1 MRLLK
6 DQDLSNKNVVVR
18 LDLNVPIQ
26 DKQIIDSTRIISSV
40 PTIKYLVNKNCKVL
54 LTSHL
59 GRPEEGKFD
68 EDLSMSPVAKK
79 LSEILN
85 HEIDLID
92 SLDSSDIFNTTQIQL
107 LENLRFLIGEKDN
120 NEKLGN
126 QLANKGDV
134 YIFDAFG
141 TAHRKQASTHSA
153 IQQAKF
159 SCAGLLL
166 EKEINSLNKALT
178 SIENP
183 FTAVIAGSKISTK
196 LELIAHLNSKAD
208 FIIVGGGI
216 ANTFMKSQGFDVG
229 ESLVEN
235 DMIEIAKELFNSGK
249 IILPN
254 KVIVADS
261 IDSNSSTTKNIDSVS
276 GSDKIFDI
284 NLTSNMSEILKNSK
298 TILWNGPIGVFEK
311 EPFQKGT
318 HQLAKTIAGSK
329 AFSLAGGGETIAAIN
344 KFINKD
350 EVSYCSTGG
359 GAFLEFM
366 EGKILPSI
374 KALNAKN
381 TEE

>member
-68 EDLSMSPVAKK
+68 QDFSMSPVAKK

-141 TAHRKQASTHSA
+141 TAHRKQASTYSA

-208 FIIVGGGI
+208 FIVVGGGI
-216 ANTFMKSQGFDVG
+216 ANTFLKSQGFDVG

-235 DMIEIAKELFNSGK
+235 DMIDIAKELFNSGK
-249 IILPN
+249 ILLPN

-318 HQLAKTIAGSK
+318 HQLAKTIAGSE

-359 GAFLEFM
+359 GAFLEYM
-366 EGKILPSI
+366 EGKLLPSI
-374 KALNAKN
+374 EALGG
-381 TEE
+381 

>member
-40 PTIKYLVNKNCKVL
+40 PTIKYLVDKNCKVL

-68 EDLSMSPVAKK
+68 QDFSMSPVAKK

-216 ANTFMKSQGFDVG
+216 ANTFLKSQGFDVG
-229 ESLVEN
+229 ESLVES

-318 HQLAKTIAGSK
+318 HQLAKTIAGSE

-359 GAFLEFM
+359 GAFLEYM
-366 EGKILPSI
+366 EGKLLPSI
-374 KALNAKN
+374 EALGG
-381 TEE
+381 

>member
-40 PTIKYLVNKNCKVL
+40 PTIKYLVDKNCKVL

-68 EDLSMSPVAKK
+68 QDFSMSPVAKK

-120 NEKLGN
+120 NKKLGN

-208 FIIVGGGI
+208 FIVVGGGI
-216 ANTFMKSQGFDVG
+216 ANTFLKSQGFDVG

-318 HQLAKTIAGSK
+318 HQLAKTIAGSE

-359 GAFLEFM
+359 GAFLEYM
-366 EGKILPSI
+366 EGKLLPSI
-374 KALNAKN
+374 EALGG
-381 TEE
+381 

>member
-6 DQDLSNKNVVVR
+6 DQDLSNKNVVLR

-40 PTIKYLVNKNCKVL
+40 PTIKYLVDKNCKVL

-68 EDLSMSPVAKK
+68 QDFSMSPVAKK

-153 IQQAKF
+153 IQQAKL

-216 ANTFMKSQGFDVG
+216 ANTFLKSQGFDVG

-276 GSDKIFDI
+276 ASDKIFDI

-318 HQLAKTIAGSK
+318 HQLAKTIAGSE

-359 GAFLEFM
+359 GAFLEYM
-366 EGKILPSI
+366 EGKLLPSI
-374 KALNAKN
+374 EALGG
-381 TEE
+381 

>member
-26 DKQIIDSTRIISSV
+26 GKQIIDSTRIISSV

-68 EDLSMSPVAKK
+68 QEFSMSPVAEK

-141 TAHRKQASTHSA
+141 TAHRKQASTYSA

-208 FIIVGGGI
+208 FIVVGGGI
-216 ANTFMKSQGFDVG
+216 ANTFLKSQGFNVG

-318 HQLAKTIAGSK
+318 HQLAKTIAGSE

-359 GAFLEFM
+359 GAFLEYM
-366 EGKILPSI
+366 EGKLLPSI
-374 KALNAKN
+374 EALGG
-381 TEE
+381 

>member
-6 DQDLSNKNVVVR
+6 DRDLSNKNVVVR

-40 PTIKYLVNKNCKVL
+40 PTIQYLVNKNCKVL

-68 EDLSMSPVAKK
+68 QDFSMSPVAEK

-107 LENLRFLIGEKDN
+107 LENLRFLIGERDN

-208 FIIVGGGI
+208 FIVVGGGI
-216 ANTFMKSQGFDVG
+216 ANTFLKSQGFDVG

-318 HQLAKTIAGSK
+318 HQLAKTIAGSQ

-359 GAFLEFM
+359 GAFLEYM
-366 EGKILPSI
+366 EGKLLPSI
-374 KALNAKN
+374 EALGG
-381 TEE
+381 

>member
-40 PTIKYLVNKNCKVL
+40 PTIKYLVDKNCKVL

-68 EDLSMSPVAKK
+68 QDFSMSPVAKK

-126 QLANKGDV
+126 KLANKGDV

-166 EKEINSLNKALT
+166 EKEINSLNKALI
-178 SIENP
+178 SIKNP

-216 ANTFMKSQGFDVG
+216 ANTFLKSQGFDVG

-318 HQLAKTIAGSK
+318 HQLAKTIAGSE

-359 GAFLEFM
+359 GAFLEYM
-366 EGKILPSI
+366 EGKLLPSI
-374 KALNAKN
+374 EALGG
-381 TEE
+381 

>member
-6 DQDLSNKNVVVR
+6 DQDLSNKSVVVR

-68 EDLSMSPVAKK
+68 QDFSMSPVAEK

-107 LENLRFLIGEKDN
+107 LENLRFLIGERDN

-216 ANTFMKSQGFDVG
+216 ANTFLKSQGFNVG

-235 DMIEIAKELFNSGK
+235 DMIETAKELFNSGK

-261 IDSNSSTTKNIDSVS
+261 IDSNSSTTKNIDSVC

-284 NLTSNMSEILKNSK
+284 NLRSNMSEILKNSK

-318 HQLAKTIAGSK
+318 HQLAKTIAGSE
-329 AFSLAGGGETIAAIN
+329 AFSLAGGGETMAAIN

-359 GAFLEFM
+359 GAFLEYM
-366 EGKILPSI
+366 EGKLLPSI
-374 KALNAKN
+374 EALGG
-381 TEE
+381 

>member
-40 PTIKYLVNKNCKVL
+40 PTIKYLVDKNCKVL

-68 EDLSMSPVAKK
+68 KDLSMSPVAEK

-141 TAHRKQASTHSA
+141 TAHRKQASTYSA

-208 FIIVGGGI
+208 FIVVGGGI
-216 ANTFMKSQGFDVG
+216 ANTFLKSQGFNVG

-235 DMIEIAKELFNSGK
+235 DMIETAKELFNSGK

-318 HQLAKTIAGSK
+318 HQLAKTIAGSE

-359 GAFLEFM
+359 GAFLEYM
-366 EGKILPSI
+366 EGKLLPSI
-374 KALNAKN
+374 EALGG
-381 TEE
+381 

>member
-40 PTIKYLVNKNCKVL
+40 PTIKYLVDKNCKVL

-59 GRPEEGKFD
+59 GRPEEGKFN

-153 IQQAKF
+153 IQQAKL

-216 ANTFMKSQGFDVG
+216 ANTFLKSQGFDVG
-229 ESLVEN
+229 DSLVEN

-318 HQLAKTIAGSK
+318 HQLAKTIAGSE

-359 GAFLEFM
+359 GAFLEYM
-366 EGKILPSI
+366 EGKLLPSI
-374 KALNAKN
+374 EALGG
-381 TEE
+381 

>member
-40 PTIKYLVNKNCKVL
+40 PTIKYLVDKNCKVL

-68 EDLSMSPVAKK
+68 QDFSMSPVAEK

-141 TAHRKQASTHSA
+141 TAHRKQASTYSA
-153 IQQAKF
+153 IQQAKL

-178 SIENP
+178 FIENP

-208 FIIVGGGI
+208 FIVVGGGI
-216 ANTFMKSQGFDVG
+216 ANTFLKSQGFDVG

-318 HQLAKTIAGSK
+318 YQLAKTIAGSE

-359 GAFLEFM
+359 GAFLEYM
-366 EGKILPSI
+366 EGKLLPSI
-374 KALNAKN
+374 EALGG
-381 TEE
+381 

>member
-40 PTIKYLVNKNCKVL
+40 PTIKYLVDKNCKVL

-68 EDLSMSPVAKK
+68 QDFSMSPVAKK

-141 TAHRKQASTHSA
+141 TAHRKQASTYSA

-216 ANTFMKSQGFDVG
+216 ANTFLKSQGFDVG

-261 IDSNSSTTKNIDSVS
+261 IDSNSSTTKNIYSVS

-318 HQLAKTIAGSK
+318 HQLAKTIAGSE

-359 GAFLEFM
+359 GAFLEYM
-366 EGKILPSI
+366 EGKLLPSI
-374 KALNAKN
+374 EALGG
-381 TEE
+381 

>member
-6 DQDLSNKNVVVR
+6 DQDLSNKNVVLR

-26 DKQIIDSTRIISSV
+26 DKRVLDSTRIISSV
-40 PTIKYLVNKNCKVL
+40 STIKYLINKNCKVL
-54 LTSHL
+54 LLSHL
-59 GRPEEGKFD
+59 GRPKEGEFD
-68 EDLSMSPVAKK
+68 INFSIRPVAKK

-85 HEIDLID
+85 LEIDLID
-92 SLDSSDIFNTTQIQL
+92 SIDSSDIFNTTQIQL
-107 LENLRFLIGEKDN
+107 LENLRFLTGEKDN
-120 NEKLGN
+120 DDELGN

-141 TAHRKQASTHSA
+141 TAHRKQASTYSA
-153 IQQAKF
+153 IKQAKS
-159 SCAGLLL
+159 SCAGFLL

-216 ANTFMKSQGFDVG
+216 ANTFLKSQGFNVG

-235 DMIEIAKELFNSGK
+235 DMIEIAKELFCSGK

-254 KVIVADS
+254 RVIVADS
-261 IDSNSSTTKNIDSVS
+261 IDSNSSTIKNIDSLS
-276 GSDKIFDI
+276 RTDKVFDI
-284 NLTSNMSEILKNSK
+284 NLSSDMSEILKNSK
-298 TILWNGPIGVFEK
+298 TILWNGPMGVFEK
-311 EPFQKGT
+311 EPFQEGT
-318 HQLAKTIAGSK
+318 NLLAKTIAESE

-359 GAFLEFM
+359 GAFLEYM
-366 EGKILPSI
+366 EGKLLPSI
-374 KALNAKN
+374 EALGG
-381 TEE
+381 

>member
-68 EDLSMSPVAKK
+68 QDFSMSPVAEK

-141 TAHRKQASTHSA
+141 TAHRKQASTYSA
-153 IQQAKF
+153 IQQAKL

-178 SIENP
+178 YIENP
-183 FTAVIAGSKISTK
+183 FTAVIGGSKISTK

-216 ANTFMKSQGFDVG
+216 ANTFLKSQGFNVG

-318 HQLAKTIAGSK
+318 HQLAKTIAGSE

-359 GAFLEFM
+359 GAFLEYM
-366 EGKILPSI
+366 EGKLLPSI
-374 KALNAKN
+374 EALGG
-381 TEE
+381 

>member
-40 PTIKYLVNKNCKVL
+40 PTIKYLVDKNCKVL

-68 EDLSMSPVAKK
+68 QDFSMSPVAKK

-208 FIIVGGGI
+208 FIVVGGGI
-216 ANTFMKSQGFDVG
+216 ANTFLESQGFNVG

-318 HQLAKTIAGSK
+318 HQLAKTIAGSE

-359 GAFLEFM
+359 GAFLEYM
-366 EGKILPSI
+366 EGKLLPSI
-374 KALNAKN
+374 EALGG
-381 TEE
+381 

>member
-68 EDLSMSPVAKK
+68 QDFSMSPVAKK

-126 QLANKGDV
+126 KLANKGDV

-208 FIIVGGGI
+208 FIVVGGGI
-216 ANTFMKSQGFDVG
+216 ANTFLKSQGFDVG

-284 NLTSNMSEILKNSK
+284 NLTSNMLEILKNSK

-318 HQLAKTIAGSK
+318 HQLAKTIAGSE

-359 GAFLEFM
+359 GAFLEYM
-366 EGKILPSI
+366 EGKLLPSI
-374 KALNAKN
+374 EALGG
-381 TEE
+381 

>member
-40 PTIKYLVNKNCKVL
+40 PTIKYLVDKNCKVL

-68 EDLSMSPVAKK
+68 HDFSMSPVAKK

-208 FIIVGGGI
+208 FIVVGGGI
-216 ANTFMKSQGFDVG
+216 ANTFLKSQGFDVG

-318 HQLAKTIAGSK
+318 HQLAKTIAGSE

-359 GAFLEFM
+359 GAFLEYM
-366 EGKILPSI
+366 EGKLLPSI
-374 KALNAKN
+374 EALGG
-381 TEE
+381 

>member
-68 EDLSMSPVAKK
+68 QEFSMSPVAEK

-92 SLDSSDIFNTTQIQL
+92 SLESSDIFNTTQIQL

-216 ANTFMKSQGFDVG
+216 ANTFLKSQGFGVG

-235 DMIEIAKELFNSGK
+235 DMIEIAKELFNSSK
-249 IILPN
+249 IMLPN

-318 HQLAKTIAGSK
+318 HQLAKTIAGSE

-359 GAFLEFM
+359 GAFLEYM
-366 EGKILPSI
+366 EGKLLPSI
-374 KALNAKN
+374 EALGG
-381 TEE
+381 

>member
-68 EDLSMSPVAKK
+68 QEFSMSPVAEK

-92 SLDSSDIFNTTQIQL
+92 SLESSDIFNTTQIQL

-178 SIENP
+178 FIENP

-208 FIIVGGGI
+208 FIVVGGGI
-216 ANTFMKSQGFDVG
+216 ANTFLKSQGFDVG

-284 NLTSNMSEILKNSK
+284 NLTSNVSEILKNSK

-318 HQLAKTIAGSK
+318 HQLAKTIAGSD
-329 AFSLAGGGETIAAIN
+329 AFSVAGGGETIAAIN

-359 GAFLEFM
+359 GAFLEYM
-366 EGKILPSI
+366 EGKLLPSI
-374 KALNAKN
+374 EALGG
-381 TEE
+381 

>member
-6 DQDLSNKNVVVR
+6 DQNLSNKNVVVR

-26 DKQIIDSTRIISSV
+26 DKQIIDSTRIISSL

-68 EDLSMSPVAKK
+68 QNFSMSLVAEK

-120 NEKLGN
+120 NEELGN
-126 QLANKGDV
+126 QLANRGDV

-141 TAHRKQASTHSA
+141 TAHRKQASTYSA

-216 ANTFMKSQGFDVG
+216 ANTFLKSQGFNVG

-235 DMIEIAKELFNSGK
+235 DMIEIAKELFSSRK

-261 IDSNSSTTKNIDSVS
+261 IDSNSSTIKNIDSVS
-276 GSDKIFDI
+276 GTEKIFDI
-284 NLTSNMSEILKNSK
+284 NLSSNMSEILKNSK

-318 HQLAKTIAGSK
+318 HQLAKTIAGSE

-359 GAFLEFM
+359 GAFLEYM
-366 EGKILPSI
+366 EGKLLPSI
-374 KALNAKN
+374 EALGG
-381 TEE
+381 

>member
-68 EDLSMSPVAKK
+68 QDFSMSPVAKK

-208 FIIVGGGI
+208 FIVVGGGI
-216 ANTFMKSQGFDVG
+216 ANTFLKSQGFNVG

-235 DMIEIAKELFNSGK
+235 DMIETAKELFNSGK

-318 HQLAKTIAGSK
+318 HQLAKTIAGSE

-359 GAFLEFM
+359 GAFLEYM
-366 EGKILPSI
+366 EGKLLPSI
-374 KALNAKN
+374 EALGG
-381 TEE
+381 

>member
-68 EDLSMSPVAKK
+68 QDFSMSPVAKK

-85 HEIDLID
+85 HDIDLID
-92 SLDSSDIFNTTQIQL
+92 SLDSGDIFNTTQIQL

-208 FIIVGGGI
+208 FIVVGGGI
-216 ANTFMKSQGFDVG
+216 ANTFLKSQGFDVG

-318 HQLAKTIAGSK
+318 HQLAKTIAGSE

-359 GAFLEFM
+359 GAFLEYM
-366 EGKILPSI
+366 EGKLLPSI
-374 KALNAKN
+374 EALGG
-381 TEE
+381 

>member
-6 DQDLSNKNVVVR
+6 DLDLSNKNVVLR

-26 DKQIIDSTRIISSV
+26 DKRVLDPTRITSSV
-40 PTIKYLVNKNCKVL
+40 PTIKYLVDKNCKVL

-59 GRPEEGKFD
+59 GRPEEGAFD
-68 EDLSMSPVAKK
+68 INFSMRPVADK
-79 LSEILN
+79 LSEIIN
-85 HEIDLID
+85 HEIDLIN
-92 SLDSSDIFNTTQIQL
+92 SLASSDIFNTTQIQL
-107 LENLRFLIGEKDN
+107 LENLRFLVGEKDN
-120 NEKLGN
+120 NEELGY

-134 YIFDAFG
+134 YVFDAFG

-166 EKEINSLNKALT
+166 EKEVNSLNKALT
-178 SIENP
+178 SVKSP
-183 FTAVIAGSKISTK
+183 FTAIIAGSKISTK

-216 ANTFMKSQGFDVG
+216 ANTFLKSQGFNVG

-235 DMIEIAKELFNSGK
+235 DMIEIAEDLFNSGK

-261 IDSNSSTTKNIDSVS
+261 IDSNHSTTKNIDRVS
-276 GSDKIFDI
+276 SSDKIFDI
-284 NLTSNMSEILKNSK
+284 NLSSNMSEILKSSK

-318 HQLAKTIAGSK
+318 HQLAKTIANSK

-359 GAFLEFM
+359 GAFLEYM
-366 EGKILPSI
+366 EGKLLPSI
-374 KALNAKN
+374 EALGG
-381 TEE
+381 

>member
-26 DKQIIDSTRIISSV
+26 DKQIIDSTRIISSA

-54 LTSHL
+54 LISHL

-68 EDLSMSPVAKK
+68 QDFSMSPVAEK

-208 FIIVGGGI
+208 FIVVGGGI
-216 ANTFMKSQGFDVG
+216 ANTFLKSQGFNVG

-235 DMIEIAKELFNSGK
+235 DMIETAKELFNSGK

-261 IDSNSSTTKNIDSVS
+261 IASNSSTTKNIDSVS

-318 HQLAKTIAGSK
+318 HQLAKTIAGSE

-359 GAFLEFM
+359 GAFLEYM
-366 EGKILPSI
+366 EGKLLPSI
-374 KALNAKN
+374 EALGG
-381 TEE
+381 

>member
-6 DQDLSNKNVVVR
+6 DQDLSNKNVVLR

-26 DKQIIDSTRIISSV
+26 DKRVLDSTRISASV
-40 PTIKYLVNKNCKVL
+40 PTIKYLLDKNCKVL

-59 GRPEEGKFD
+59 GRPEEGRFD
-68 EDLSMSPVAKK
+68 INFSMHPVAEK

-92 SLDSSDIFNTTQIQL
+92 SLSNSNIFNTTQIQL
-107 LENLRFLIGEKDN
+107 LENLRFLVGEKDN
-120 NEKLGN
+120 NEELGN
-126 QLANKGDV
+126 QLANKGDI

-178 SIENP
+178 SIESP

-216 ANTFMKSQGFDVG
+216 ANTFLKSQGFNVG

-235 DMIEIAKELFNSGK
+235 DMIEIAEELFNSSK

-261 IDSNSSTTKNIDSVS
+261 IDSNYSTIKNIDSVS
-276 GSDKIFDI
+276 SSDKIFDI
-284 NLTSNMSEILKNSK
+284 NLSSNMSEILKSSK

-318 HQLAKTIAGSK
+318 HQLATTIAKSK

-359 GAFLEFM
+359 GAFLEYM

-374 KALNAKN
+374 EALGG
-381 TEE
+381 

>member
-40 PTIKYLVNKNCKVL
+40 PTIKYLVNRNCKVL

-68 EDLSMSPVAKK
+68 QDFSMSPVAEK

-107 LENLRFLIGEKDN
+107 LENLRFLIGERDN

-216 ANTFMKSQGFDVG
+216 ANTFLKSQGFNVG

-235 DMIEIAKELFNSGK
+235 DMIEIAKELFNSSK

-261 IDSNSSTTKNIDSVS
+261 IDSNSSTIKNIDSVS

-284 NLTSNMSEILKNSK
+284 NLSSNMLEILKNSK

-318 HQLAKTIAGSK
+318 HQLAKTISESE

-359 GAFLEFM
+359 GAFLEYM
-366 EGKILPSI
+366 EGKLLPSI
-374 KALNAKN
+374 EALGG
-381 TEE
+381 

>member
-68 EDLSMSPVAKK
+68 QDFSMSPVAEK

-196 LELIAHLNSKAD
+196 LELIAHLNSKVD

-216 ANTFMKSQGFDVG
+216 ANTFLKSQGFNVG

-318 HQLAKTIAGSK
+318 HQLAKTIAGSE

-359 GAFLEFM
+359 GAFLEYM
-366 EGKILPSI
+366 EGKLLPSI
-374 KALNAKN
+374 EALGG
-381 TEE
+381 

>member
-40 PTIKYLVNKNCKVL
+40 PTIKYLVDKNCKVL

-59 GRPEEGKFD
+59 GRPKEGKFD
-68 EDLSMSPVAKK
+68 QDFSMSPVAKK

-178 SIENP
+178 SIKNP

-196 LELIAHLNSKAD
+196 LELIANLNSKAD
-208 FIIVGGGI
+208 FIVVGGGI
-216 ANTFMKSQGFDVG
+216 ANTFLKSQGFDVG

-284 NLTSNMSEILKNSK
+284 NLTSNMSEIFKNSK

-318 HQLAKTIAGSK
+318 HQLAKTIAGSE

-359 GAFLEFM
+359 GAFLEYM
-366 EGKILPSI
+366 EGKLLPSI
-374 KALNAKN
+374 EALGG
-381 TEE
+381 

>member
-40 PTIKYLVNKNCKVL
+40 PTIKYLIDKNCKVL

-68 EDLSMSPVAKK
+68 QDFSMSPVAKK

-166 EKEINSLNKALT
+166 EKEINSLNKALI
-178 SIENP
+178 SIKNP

-208 FIIVGGGI
+208 FIVVGGGI
-216 ANTFMKSQGFDVG
+216 ANTFLKSQGFDVG

-249 IILPN
+249 IILPD

-311 EPFQKGT
+311 ETFQKGT
-318 HQLAKTIAGSK
+318 HQLAKTIAESE

-359 GAFLEFM
+359 GAFLEYM
-366 EGKILPSI
+366 EGKLLPSI
-374 KALNAKN
+374 EALGG
-381 TEE
+381 

>member
-40 PTIKYLVNKNCKVL
+40 PTIKYLVDKNCKVL

-68 EDLSMSPVAKK
+68 QDFSMSPVAKK

-216 ANTFMKSQGFDVG
+216 ANTFLKSQGFDVG

-318 HQLAKTIAGSK
+318 HQLAKTIAGSE

-359 GAFLEFM
+359 GAFLEYM
-366 EGKILPSI
+366 EGKLLPSI
-374 KALNAKN
+374 EALGG
-381 TEE
+381 

>member
-6 DQDLSNKNVVVR
+6 DQDLSNKKVVVR

-68 EDLSMSPVAKK
+68 QDFSMSPVAEK

-216 ANTFMKSQGFDVG
+216 ANTFLKSQGFNVG

-235 DMIEIAKELFNSGK
+235 DMIETAKELFNSGK

-318 HQLAKTIAGSK
+318 HQLAKTIAGSE

-359 GAFLEFM
+359 GAFLEYM
-366 EGKILPSI
+366 EGKLLPSI
-374 KALNAKN
+374 EALGG
-381 TEE
+381 

>member
-68 EDLSMSPVAKK
+68 QDFSMSPVAEK

-141 TAHRKQASTHSA
+141 TAHRKQASTYSA

-208 FIIVGGGI
+208 FIVVGGGI
-216 ANTFMKSQGFDVG
+216 ANTFLKSQGFNVG

-235 DMIEIAKELFNSGK
+235 DMIETAKELFNSGK

-311 EPFQKGT
+311 EPFQQGT
-318 HQLAKTIAGSK
+318 HQLAIAIAESE

-359 GAFLEFM
+359 GAFLEYM
-366 EGKILPSI
+366 EGKLLPSI
-374 KALNAKN
+374 EALGG
-381 TEE
+381 

>member
-6 DQDLSNKNVVVR
+6 DQDLSNKNVVLR
-18 LDLNVPIQ
+18 LELNVPIQ
-26 DKQIIDSTRIISSV
+26 DKRVLDSTRISASV
-40 PTIKYLVNKNCKVL
+40 PTIKYLLDKNCKVL
-54 LTSHL
+54 LASHL

-68 EDLSMSPVAKK
+68 INFSMHPVAEK

-92 SLDSSDIFNTTQIQL
+92 SLSSSDIFNTTQIQL
-107 LENLRFLIGEKDN
+107 LENLRFLVGEKDN
-120 NEKLGN
+120 NEELGN

-141 TAHRKQASTHSA
+141 TSHRKQASTHSA
-153 IQQAKF
+153 IQQAKL

-178 SIENP
+178 SIESP

-216 ANTFMKSQGFDVG
+216 ANTFLKSQGFNVG

-235 DMIEIAKELFNSGK
+235 DMIEIAEELFNSSK

-261 IDSNSSTTKNIDSVS
+261 IDSNYSTIKNIDSVS
-276 GSDKIFDI
+276 SSDKIFDI
-284 NLTSNMSEILKNSK
+284 NLSSNMSEILKSSK

-311 EPFQKGT
+311 EPFQEGT
-318 HQLAKTIAGSK
+318 HQLATTIAKSK

-359 GAFLEFM
+359 GAFLEYM

-374 KALNAKN
+374 EALGG
-381 TEE
+381 

>member
-40 PTIKYLVNKNCKVL
+40 PTIKYLVDKNCKVL

-68 EDLSMSPVAKK
+68 QDFSMSPVAKK

-208 FIIVGGGI
+208 FIVVGGGI
-216 ANTFMKSQGFDVG
+216 ANTFLRSQGFDVG

-318 HQLAKTIAGSK
+318 HQLAKTIAGSE

-359 GAFLEFM
+359 GAFLEYM
-366 EGKILPSI
+366 EGKLLPSI
-374 KALNAKN
+374 EALGG
-381 TEE
+381 

>member
-40 PTIKYLVNKNCKVL
+40 PTIKYLVDKNCKVL

-153 IQQAKF
+153 IQQAKL

-208 FIIVGGGI
+208 FIVVGGGI
-216 ANTFMKSQGFDVG
+216 ANTFLKSQGFDVG

-318 HQLAKTIAGSK
+318 HQLAKTIAGSE

-359 GAFLEFM
+359 GAFLEYM
-366 EGKILPSI
+366 EGKLLPSI
-374 KALNAKN
+374 EALGG
-381 TEE
+381 

>member
-40 PTIKYLVNKNCKVL
+40 PTIKYLVDKNCKVL

-68 EDLSMSPVAKK
+68 QDFSMSPVAKK

-85 HEIDLID
+85 REIDLID

-141 TAHRKQASTHSA
+141 TAHRKQASTYSA

-208 FIIVGGGI
+208 FIVVGGGI
-216 ANTFMKSQGFDVG
+216 ANTFLKSQGFDVG

-311 EPFQKGT
+311 KPFQKGT
-318 HQLAKTIAGSK
+318 HQLAKTIAGSE

-359 GAFLEFM
+359 GAFLEYM
-366 EGKILPSI
+366 EGKLLPSI
-374 KALNAKN
+374 EALGG
-381 TEE
+381 

>member
-40 PTIKYLVNKNCKVL
+40 PTIKYLVDKNCKVL

-68 EDLSMSPVAKK
+68 QDFSMSPVAKK

-166 EKEINSLNKALT
+166 EKEINSLNKALI
-178 SIENP
+178 SIKNP

-208 FIIVGGGI
+208 FIVVGGGI
-216 ANTFMKSQGFDVG
+216 ANTFLKSQGFDVG
-229 ESLVEN
+229 KSLVEN

-249 IILPN
+249 IILPD

-318 HQLAKTIAGSK
+318 HQLAKTIAGSE

-359 GAFLEFM
+359 GAFLEYM
-366 EGKILPSI
+366 EGKLLPSI
-374 KALNAKN
+374 EALGG
-381 TEE
+381 

>member
-68 EDLSMSPVAKK
+68 QDFSMSPVAKK

-92 SLDSSDIFNTTQIQL
+92 SLGNSDIFNTTQIQL

-216 ANTFMKSQGFDVG
+216 ANTFLKSQGFNVG

-284 NLTSNMSEILKNSK
+284 NLTSTMSEILKNSK

-318 HQLAKTIAGSK
+318 HQLAKTIAVSE

-359 GAFLEFM
+359 GAFLEYM
-366 EGKILPSI
+366 EGKLLPSI
-374 KALNAKN
+374 EALGG
-381 TEE
+381 

>member
-40 PTIKYLVNKNCKVL
+40 PTIKYLVDKNCKIL

-68 EDLSMSPVAKK
+68 QDFSMSPVAKK

-208 FIIVGGGI
+208 FIVVGGGI
-216 ANTFMKSQGFDVG
+216 ANTFLKSQGFDVG

-318 HQLAKTIAGSK
+318 HQLAKTIAGSE

-359 GAFLEFM
+359 GAFLEYM
-366 EGKILPSI
+366 EGKLLPSI
-374 KALNAKN
+374 EALGG
-381 TEE
+381 